1 MKIVQLLLAVI
12 VIKQCFG
19 VEIPLDQDHGLEVS
33 FLDIFRSVRDIASG
47 LVQSQGNQLTADYF
61 FRYTTNAVL
70 AFPSLVTVAVVSALC
85 AAVLREDAVQPRP
98 ENIPD
103 VEDIAIQLRT
113 PCNIRAY
120 PVRELIRIVDD
131 PDFDINKKVVIAS
144 SGWLT
149 NANRS
154 NDVLQ
159 GIGKAYHCR
168 NDTNFLGIDVGRY
181 IQTLYT
187 WSSLNTNRIG
197 EILAIALVDFVKVV
211 PLENIHLMGHSLG
224 AQIVGTTA
232 RHFTRL
238 TGKQIPRVTGFDPAG
253 PCFDYGQKQT
263 TLSASDA
270 AFVDIIHSNTGVA
283 GQSEPTAH
291 ADFFVNG
298 RFPIQNGCNDSVCSH
313 QRSWQYYMESVYPGN
328 EYNFLAKRCTSL
340 LRLDKGSCVGDE
352 YPMGFAT
359 PLGLQGLF
367 VLKVNPTEPYG
378 MNATENYT
386 SPNSLCGTCVHAV
399 QSFKH
404 HLLDKLCG
412 SSRNISSLS

>member
-1 MKIVQLLLAVI
+1 MKVVQLLLAVI
-12 VIKQCFG
+12 VIKQCCG
-19 VEIPLDQDHGLEVS
+19 LEIPLDGEHGLAIS
-33 FLDIFRSVRDIASG
+33 FLDIFSSARDIAAG

-70 AFPSLVTVAVVSALC
+70 SFPSQAVVAVVSALC
-85 AAVLREDAVQPRP
+85 SAILREDAIQPRP
-98 ENIPD
+98 NAIPD
-103 VEDIAIQLRT
+103 VEDVAIQLRT
-113 PCNIRAY
+113 PCNIRSY
-120 PVRELIRIVDD
+120 PVKELLRIVDD

-154 NDVLQ
+154 NDVLD

-168 NDTNFLGIDVGRY
+168 GDTNFLGIDVGRY

-197 EILAIALVDFVKVV
+197 EILATALVDFVEVV

-224 AQIVGTTA
+224 AQIMGTTA

-238 TGKQIPRVTGFDPAG
+238 TGRQIPRVTGFDPAG
-253 PCFDYGQKQT
+253 PCFDYGEVQT

-298 RFPIQNGCNDSVCSH
+298 RFPIQNGCDDSVCSH

-328 EYNFLAKRCTSL
+328 EYNFLARRCTSL
-340 LRLDKGSCVGDE
+340 LRLDQGRCVGDE
-352 YPMGFAT
+352 YPMGIAT
-359 PLGLQGLF
+359 PIGLQGLF
-367 VLKVNPTEPYG
+367 ILNVNPTEPYG
-378 MNATENYT
+378 MNATESYT
-386 SPNSLCGTCVHAV
+386 SPNSECGVCVPTV
-399 QSFKH
+399 QSFGDH
-404 HLLDKLCG
+404 VWDKFCG
-412 SSRNISSLS
+412 SLRNNSERS